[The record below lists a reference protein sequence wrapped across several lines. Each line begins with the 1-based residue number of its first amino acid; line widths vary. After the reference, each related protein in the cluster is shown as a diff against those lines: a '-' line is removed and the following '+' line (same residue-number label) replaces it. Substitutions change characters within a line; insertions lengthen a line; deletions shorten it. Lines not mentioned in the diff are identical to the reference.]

1 MLSGMN
7 KTPFTKSWN
16 ATYLWKSSAAALNS
30 SSVDS
35 EVRSDAFFSCMY
47 MSMKG
52 LGVQIMD
59 YPNYN

>member
-1 MLSGMN
+1 MQLICGN
-7 KTPFTKSWN
+7 PVQQ
-16 ATYLWKSSAAALNS
+16 ALNS

-52 LGVQIMD
+52 LGGQIMD